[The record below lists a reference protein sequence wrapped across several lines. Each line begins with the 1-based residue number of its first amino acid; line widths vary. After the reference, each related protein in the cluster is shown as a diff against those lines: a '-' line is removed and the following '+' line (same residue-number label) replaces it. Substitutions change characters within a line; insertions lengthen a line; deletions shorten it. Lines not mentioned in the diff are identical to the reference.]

1 MARLVSALRLVHPF
15 PSLLNSALVLGLAL
29 LAGADAAR
37 ATLLA
42 TGMLGLQFCIG
53 TVNDLFDERVDRA
66 AKPWKPIAAGVVSR
80 RAAWT
85 VAIGAGG
92 GGLALAAAAAG
103 AATLLMAAAMLACG
117 LLYDVRLKATAW
129 AWLCFSVAFA
139 ILPIYAWYGAAGQ
152 LPPRPEFLLPLA
164 ALAGPV
170 IQLSNGLADLERDAA
185 AGLPTLAT
193 RLGRRGSLVVI
204 GTLLLVVHGL
214 AWLTLIAAN
223 TAALLPVAGA
233 STLALVGLG
242 LSASQRPAWREVGW
256 MVQASAIALLG
267 VAWLSAV
274 SAGVGLPGLIGRR
287 T

>member
-1 MARLVSALRLVHPF
+1 VARPISALRLVHPF

-29 LAGADAAR
+29 LAGADASR

-42 TGMLGLQFCIG
+42 AGMLGLQFCIG
-53 TVNDLFDERVDRA
+53 AVNDLFDERVDRV
-66 AKPWKPIAAGVVSR
+66 AKPWKPIAAGVVPR

-85 VAIGAGG
+85 IAIVAAG
-92 GGLALAAAAAG
+92 GGLALATAAAG
-103 AATLLMAAAMLACG
+103 GATLVMAVAMLACG
-117 LLYDVRLKATAW
+117 LLYDARLKATAW

-193 RLGRRGSLVVI
+193 RLGRRGSLLVI
-204 GTLLLVVHGL
+204 GLLLLIIHGL
-214 AWLTLIAAN
+214 AWLTLTAST
-223 TAALLPVAGA
+223 TAALLPVAAA
-233 STLALVGLG
+233 STLALAGLG
-242 LSASQRPAWREVGW
+242 LSAAERPAWREVGW
-256 MVQASAIALLG
+256 MVQACAIALLG

-274 SAGVGLPGLIGRR
+274 SAG
-287 T
+287 

>member
-1 MARLVSALRLVHPF
+1 VARLVSGLRLVHPF
-15 PSLLNSALVLGLAL
+15 PSFLNSVLVLGLAL
-29 LAGADAAR
+29 LAGGGAAR

-53 TVNDLFDERVDRA
+53 TVNDLFDEPVDRA
-66 AKPWKPIAAGVVSR
+66 AKPWKPVAAGVVSR
-80 RAAWT
+80 RTAWA
-85 VAIGAGG
+85 VAIVAGG
-92 GGLALAAAAAG
+92 GGLFLATAAAG
-103 AATLLMAAAMLACG
+103 APTLLMAAAMVSCG
-117 LLYDVRLKATAW
+117 LLYDARLKATAW

-185 AGLPTLAT
+185 AGIHTLAT
-193 RLGRRGSLVVI
+193 RLGRRGSLLVMSA
-204 GTLLLVVHGL
+204 LLLTIYGL
-214 AWLTLIAAN
+214 AWLTLTEA
-223 TAALLPVAGA
+223 TALLPVAVA

-242 LSASQRPAWREVGW
+242 LSSTERPAWREVGW
-256 MVQASAIALLG
+256 MVQACAIALLG

-274 SAGVGLPGLIGRR
+274 SAP
-287 T
+287 